1 MGRFSG
7 LSMTISLMVWPSSE
21 LTANPETGDP
31 STNSEVP
38 AYTLRLIETPGYFEL
53 EVFGMNNLGQIG
65 GGLAHGD
72 PGHENHEH
80 TAFLFNS
87 NTGEVTVLPE
97 VGVVMGINDS
107 GTVVGTLQ
115 NGDEDSPSA
124 CMIRDVLG
132 GITTFTLP
140 SIPGTYT
147 SCHTRGISN
156 TGKVTGYAM
165 GDAGMTGFLYDPE
178 SGVGG
183 VLIATYNRTIVSSRG
198 L

>member
-87 NTGEVTVLPE
+87 NTAEAQRLPCLPFPALTQ
-97 VGVVMGINDS
+97 VATPGGS
-107 GTVVGTLQ
+107 ATRAR
-115 NGDEDSPSA
+115 SP
-124 CMIRDVLG
+124 D
-132 GITTFTLP
+132 
-140 SIPGTYT
+140 
-147 SCHTRGISN
+147 TRW
-156 TGKVTGYAM
+156 
-165 GDAGMTGFLYDPE
+165 GMPE
-178 SGVGG
+178 
-183 VLIATYNRTIVSSRG
+183 
-198 L
+198 